1 MVSAGDD
8 RKRKGK
14 DDNREKKIET
24 VGRLSMPGFKLC
36 QVPGRGVSGRSGHR
50 AEAKSVVYCRVDGH
64 DDLSENVALK
74 KPLDGIGLN
83 WTRPR
88 FLGYEKNDVS
98 VTKI

>member
-1 MVSAGDD
+1 MV
-8 RKRKGK
+8 
-14 DDNREKKIET
+14 
-24 VGRLSMPGFKLC
+24 
-36 QVPGRGVSGRSGHR
+36 
-50 AEAKSVVYCRVDGH
+50 YRVDGR
-64 DDLSENVALK
+64 DYPSENVALK